1 MNISFMAIR
10 TENGLELLDQTKLPN
25 QTEWIKIESIDEIC
39 EAIVMLRVRGAPLIA
54 VAATAFMIQSFER
67 DINVDTALEYV
78 ERLSKTRPTAVNLFH
93 CLKIIETTL
102 KTGGINSAKIAAT
115 AYLQK
120 EIDIHQKLTKIGA
133 HQLQNGSRVLT
144 HCNTGSLAT
153 VCDGT
158 ALGVIKVAHQQGKK
172 LKVYVDETRPL
183 LQGARLTC
191 YELEKAGI
199 EYELIC
205 DSMAAWLMKQKKVDS
220 VWVGADRIANN
231 GDAANKIGSYGL
243 AVQAKHH
250 GVPYYVVAPSTTF
263 DLECESGV
271 NIEIEQRD
279 SNEVR
284 GYVGASLVWAP
295 KEAGVYNPAFDVIDA
310 NLYTAIVCEQGL
322 VETNKLTSLGLKALN
337 I

>member
-10 TENGLELLDQTKLPN
+10 TENGLEILDQTKLPN
-25 QTEWIKIESIDEIC
+25 KSEWMKLEGIDQVC

-54 VAATAFMIQSFER
+54 VAATAFMIQAFDQGIS
-67 DINVDTALEYV
+67 VDTALEYAD
-78 ERLSKTRPTAVNLFH
+78 RLSKTRPTAVNLFH
-93 CLKIIETTL
+93 ALRIIKNALKNEGIEA
-102 KTGGINSAKIAAT
+102 AKNAAEK
-115 AYLQK
+115 YLQK

-172 LKVYVDETRPL
+172 IKVYVDETRPL

-191 YELEKAGI
+191 YELEKSGI

-205 DSMAAWLMKQKKVDS
+205 DSMAAWLMKQQKVDS

-250 GVPYYVVAPSTTF
+250 GIPYYVVAPSTTF
-263 DLECESGV
+263 DFDCESGKS
-271 NIEIEQRD
+271 IEIEQRD
-279 SNEVR
+279 PNEVR
-284 GYVGASLVWAP
+284 GYVGASMVWAP
-295 KEAGVYNPAFDVIDA
+295 KEAGVFNPAFDVIDA
-310 NLYTAIVCEQGL
+310 DLYTAIVCEQGI
-322 VETNKLTSLGLKALN
+322 VETSKLTKLGLKA